1 LLRWH
6 WLASVTEDL
15 KKGTIVNFRLAALT
29 STLVSVAGLPTALSA
44 QTAPPSPPPTPTRE
58 EIDRAPIA
66 PIAKD
71 SGQRVSD
78 ETKIERAPCALDSEN
93 FKDIKVTL
101 SNVDFGDLRGID
113 PEILRPSFARYV
125 GQAIPIATVCVI
137 RDEAATILRGKG
149 YLAAVQIPPQKID
162 SGSVKFDVLLAKLV
176 NFQVRGNIGKTG
188 GLISGY
194 LDAIKNQPIFN
205 VIDAERYLLLARD
218 IPGYDVRLTL
228 RPAGTNPGEVIG
240 DVQVSYTPVE
250 VDVNV
255 QNYGSK
261 AVGRFGGISQVRLN
275 GLLGLGDQTTL
286 GFFSTAD
293 FKEQLVGQLGEEI
306 RVGRQGLTLGGGLT
320 YAVTKPTIGAGG
332 GLTSKT
338 LIGSLSARYP
348 VLRSQANNVNFSG
361 GLDII
366 DQRARVA
373 GSLITNDKL
382 RVIYG
387 KFDADAIDSNSLT
400 GSSGYSS
407 AEPRWRVAGS
417 FELRH
422 GIGALGSSLNCGTLV
437 RCPSRA
443 EGDATAFVVR
453 ASGYGEIRPVKNL
466 AFSLAPR
473 VQYAK
478 KALLSFEEFSTGNY
492 TVGRGY
498 DPGILSGDRGV
509 AAAGEIKVG
518 SLIAKTTK
526 SVAVQGYVFG
536 DAAVVWNRD
545 SDLRALNPQKLY
557 SAGGGV
563 RLGYGQRI
571 NLDLGAAVPLKRAGL
586 QTKRGDVRILAN
598 LTVRLIPW
606 KRQ

>member
-1 LLRWH
+1 
-6 WLASVTEDL
+6 
-15 KKGTIVNFRLAALT
+15 VNFRLAAFA
-29 STLVSVAGLPTALSA
+29 STLVSVASSPTMLLA
-44 QTAPPSPPPTPTRE
+44 QTAPPSPPPIPTRE

-71 SGQRVSD
+71 TRQRISD
-78 ETKIERAPCALDSEN
+78 ETKTERAPCALDSEN
-93 FKDIKVTL
+93 FKDITVAL
-101 SNVDFGDLRGID
+101 SNVNFGDLRGID
-113 PEILRPSFARYV
+113 AEILRPSYARYI
-125 GQAIPIATVCVI
+125 GQTIPIATVCVI

-162 SGSVKFDVLLAKLV
+162 SGNVKFDVLLAKLV
-176 NFQVRGNIGKTG
+176 SFQVRGNVGKSG
-188 GLISGY
+188 RVISGY
-194 LDAIKNQPIFN
+194 LDSIKNQPIFN
-205 VIDAERYLLLARD
+205 VIEAERYLLLARD

-240 DVQVSYTPVE
+240 DVQVNYTPVE

-275 GLLGLGDQTTL
+275 GLLGIGDQTTL

-293 FKEQLVGQLGEEI
+293 FKEQLVGQFGQEI

-320 YAVTKPTIGAGG
+320 YAVTKPTIGPGSA
-332 GLTSKT
+332 LTSKT
-338 LIGSLSARYP
+338 LIGSLSVRYP
-348 VLRSQANNVNFSG
+348 LLRRQATNLNFSS

-382 RVIYG
+382 RVVYG
-387 KFDADAIDSNSLT
+387 KIDADALDSESL
-400 GSSGYSS
+400 SGTSNYSS

-417 FELRH
+417 VELRH
-422 GIGALGSSLNCGTLV
+422 GIGALGSNLSCGTLV

-443 EGDATAFVVR
+443 EGDATAFVFR
-453 ASGYGEIRPVKNL
+453 ASGYGEIRPIKNL

-478 KALLSFEEFSTGNY
+478 KPLLSFEEFSTGNY
-492 TVGRGY
+492 TIGRGY

-518 SLIAKTTK
+518 SLVPKTTK
-526 SVAVQGYVFG
+526 TVALQGYIFG

-557 SAGGGV
+557 SAGGGI

>member
-1 LLRWH
+1 M
-6 WLASVTEDL
+6 
-15 KKGTIVNFRLAALT
+15 IVNFRLAALT
-29 STLVSVAGLPTALSA
+29 STLVSVAGLPTMLSA

-93 FKDIKVTL
+93 FKDITVTL
-101 SNVDFGDLRGID
+101 SNVDFGDLRGINA
-113 PEILRPSFARYV
+113 EILRPSFARYI
-125 GQAIPIATVCVI
+125 GQTIPIATVCII
-137 RDEAATILRGKG
+137 RDEAATILRSKG

-194 LDAIKNQPIFN
+194 LDSIKNQPIFN

-293 FKEQLVGQLGEEI
+293 FKEQLVGQFGEEI

-320 YAVTKPTIGAGG
+320 YAVTKPTIGAGS

-422 GIGALGSSLNCGTLV
+422 GIGALGSSLSCGTLV

-443 EGDATAFVVR
+443 EGDTTAFVVR
-453 ASGYGEIRPVKNL
+453 AAGYGEIRPVKNL

-518 SLIAKTTK
+518 SLITKTTK

-545 SDLRALNPQKLY
+545 SDLRSLNPQKLY

-598 LTVRLIPW
+598 LTIRLIPW

>member
-1 LLRWH
+1 M
-6 WLASVTEDL
+6 
-15 KKGTIVNFRLAALT
+15 NFRLAAFA
-29 STLVSVAGLPTALSA
+29 STLVSIAGLPTTLLA
-44 QTAPPSPPPTPTRE
+44 QTAPPSPPSPPTRE
-58 EIDRAPIA
+58 ELDRAPIA
-66 PIAKD
+66 PLPKD
-71 SGQRVSD
+71 TGQRVSD
-78 ETKIERAPCALDSEN
+78 ETKVERAPCALDSEN
-93 FKDIKVTL
+93 FNTISITL
-101 SNVDFGDLRGID
+101 SSVDFGDLPGINA
-113 PEILRPSFARYV
+113 EILRPSYERYM
-125 GQAIPIATVCVI
+125 GKTIPIATVCII
-137 RDEAATILRGKG
+137 RDEAATILRSKG

-162 SGSVKFDVLLAKLV
+162 SGNVKFDVLLAKLV
-176 NFQVRGNIGKTG
+176 NFQVRGNVGKAG
-188 GLISGY
+188 GLISNY
-194 LDAIKNQPIFN
+194 LESIKNQPIFN
-205 VIDAERYLLLARD
+205 VIEAERYLLLARD

-240 DVQVSYTPVE
+240 DVQVNYTPIE

-286 GFFSTAD
+286 GFFSTSD
-293 FKEQLVGQLGEEI
+293 FKEQLVGQFGQEI

-320 YAVTKPTIGAGG
+320 YAVTNPAIGAGSA
-332 GLTSKT
+332 LTSKT
-338 LIGSLSARYP
+338 LIGSLTARYP
-348 VLRSQANNVNFSG
+348 VVRRQASNVNFSG

-387 KFDADAIDSNSLT
+387 KIDADALDSESLS

-407 AEPRWRVAGS
+407 AEPRWRVAGTL
-417 FELRH
+417 ELRH
-422 GIGALGSSLNCGTLV
+422 GIGALGSSLSCGTLV

-443 EGDATAFVVR
+443 EGDPTTFVFR
-453 ASGYGEIRPVKNL
+453 ASGYGEIRPMKNI

-518 SLIAKTTK
+518 SLVPKTSK
-526 SVAVQGYVFG
+526 SVALQGYVFG

-563 RLGYGQRI
+563 RVGYGQRI
-571 NLDLGAAVPLKRAGL
+571 NLDVGAAVPLKKAGL
-586 QTKRGDVRILAN
+586 QTERGDVRILAN

>member
-1 LLRWH
+1 M
-6 WLASVTEDL
+6 
-15 KKGTIVNFRLAALT
+15 NFRLAALT

-44 QTAPPSPPPTPTRE
+44 QTAPSSPPPTPTRE

-93 FKDIKVTL
+93 FKGITVTL

-113 PEILRPSFARYV
+113 AEILRPSFARYM
-125 GQAIPIATVCVI
+125 GQTIPIATVCII

-293 FKEQLVGQLGEEI
+293 FKEQLVGQFGEEI

-320 YAVTKPTIGAGG
+320 YAVTKPTIGAGS

-422 GIGALGSSLNCGTLV
+422 GIGALGASLSCGTLV

-545 SDLRALNPQKLY
+545 TDLRSLNPQKLY

-598 LTVRLIPW
+598 LTIRLIPW

>member
-1 LLRWH
+1 M
-6 WLASVTEDL
+6 
-15 KKGTIVNFRLAALT
+15 NFRLAALT

-44 QTAPPSPPPTPTRE
+44 QTAPSSPPPTPTRE

-93 FKDIKVTL
+93 FKGITVTL
-101 SNVDFGDLRGID
+101 SKVDFGDLRGID
-113 PEILRPSFARYV
+113 AEILRPSFARYM
-125 GQAIPIATVCVI
+125 GQTIPIATVCII

-293 FKEQLVGQLGEEI
+293 FKEQLVGQFGEEI

-320 YAVTKPTIGAGG
+320 YAVTKPTIGAGS

-422 GIGALGSSLNCGTLV
+422 GIGALGSSLSCGTLV

-545 SDLRALNPQKLY
+545 TDLRSLNPQKLY

-598 LTVRLIPW
+598 LTIRLIPW

>member
-1 LLRWH
+1 MG
-6 WLASVTEDL
+6 D
-15 KKGTIVNFRLAALT
+15 IVNFRLAALA
-29 STLVSVAGLPTALSA
+29 STLVSVAGLPTTLSA
-44 QTAPPSPPPTPTRE
+44 QTAPPTPPTPTRE

-66 PIAKD
+66 PIARD

-93 FKDIKVTL
+93 FKDITVNLTT
-101 SNVDFGDLRGID
+101 VDFGDLRGISAD
-113 PEILRPSFARYV
+113 LLRPSYARYI
-125 GQAIPIATVCVI
+125 GQTIPIATVCII

-162 SGSVKFDVLLAKLV
+162 GGSVKFDVLLAKLV
-176 NFQVRGNIGKTG
+176 NFQVRGNVGKTG

-194 LDAIKNQPIFN
+194 LDSIKNQPIFN
-205 VIDAERYLLLARD
+205 VIEAERYLLLARD

-240 DVQVSYTPVE
+240 DVQVNYTPVE

-275 GLLGLGDQTTL
+275 GLLGIGDQTTL

-293 FKEQLVGQLGEEI
+293 FKEQLVGQFGQEI

-320 YAVTKPTIGAGG
+320 YAVTKPTIGAGSA
-332 GLTSKT
+332 LTSKT

-348 VLRSQANNVNFSG
+348 LLRRQANNVNFSG

-387 KFDADAIDSNSLT
+387 KIDADAIDSNSL
-400 GSSGYSS
+400 SDASGYSS
-407 AEPRWRVAGS
+407 AEPRWRVAGT

-422 GIGALGSSLNCGTLV
+422 GIGALGSSLSCGTLV
-437 RCPSRA
+437 RCASRA
-443 EGDATAFVVR
+443 EGDATAFVLR
-453 ASGYGEIRPVKNL
+453 ASGYGEIRPLKNL

-518 SLIAKTTK
+518 SLIPKTSK
-526 SVAVQGYVFG
+526 SVALQGYVFG

-586 QTKRGDVRILAN
+586 QEKRGDVRILAN

>member
-1 LLRWH
+1 M
-6 WLASVTEDL
+6 
-15 KKGTIVNFRLAALT
+15 NFRLAALT

-44 QTAPPSPPPTPTRE
+44 QTAPSSPPPSPTRE

-93 FKDIKVTL
+93 FKGITVTL
-101 SNVDFGDLRGID
+101 SKVDFGDLRGID
-113 PEILRPSFARYV
+113 AEILRPSFARYM
-125 GQAIPIATVCVI
+125 GQTIPIATVCII

-293 FKEQLVGQLGEEI
+293 FKEQLVGQFGEEI

-320 YAVTKPTIGAGG
+320 YAVTKPTIGAGS

-422 GIGALGSSLNCGTLV
+422 GIGALGSSLSCGTLV

-545 SDLRALNPQKLY
+545 TDLRSLNPQKLY

-571 NLDLGAAVPLKRAGL
+571 NFDLGAAVPLKRAGL

-598 LTVRLIPW
+598 LTIRLIPW

>member
-1 LLRWH
+1 M
-6 WLASVTEDL
+6 
-15 KKGTIVNFRLAALT
+15 IVNFRLAALA
-29 STLVSVAGLPTALSA
+29 STFVSVAGLPTVLPA
-44 QTAPPSPPPTPTRE
+44 QTAPPPPPQTGDMDPLRSPTVTGQTRE
-58 EIDRAPIA
+58 ELERKPVGIPEKINR
-66 PIAKD
+66 
-71 SGQRVSD
+71 QRVSD
-78 ETKIERAPCALDSEN
+78 ETKVERAPCALESDN
-93 FKDIKVTL
+93 FKDITINL
-101 SNVDFGDLRGID
+101 TNVDFGDLRGID
-113 PEILRPSFARYV
+113 AQILRASYTRYI
-125 GQAIPIATVCVI
+125 GQTIPIATVCII
-137 RDEAATILRGKG
+137 RDEAATILRSKG
-149 YLAAVQIPPQKID
+149 YLAAVQIPPQKIEG
-162 SGSVKFDVLLAKLV
+162 GSVKFDVLLAKLV
-176 NFQVRGNIGKTG
+176 NFQVRGNVGKAS

-194 LDAIKNQPIFN
+194 LESIKNQPIFN
-205 VIDAERYLLLARD
+205 VVDAERYLLLARD

-240 DVQVSYTPVE
+240 DVQVNYTPVE

-275 GLLGLGDQTTL
+275 GLLGMGDQTTL
-286 GFFSTAD
+286 GFFSTSD
-293 FKEQLVGQLGEEI
+293 FKEQLVGQFGQEI

-320 YAVTKPTIGAGG
+320 YAVTKPAIGAGNT
-332 GLTSKT
+332 LTSKT

-348 VLRSQANNVNFSG
+348 LLRRQANNVNFSG

-373 GSLITNDKL
+373 ASLITNDKL

-387 KFDADAIDSNSLT
+387 KIDADALDSSSLS
-400 GSSGYSS
+400 GASGYSS
-407 AEPRWRVAGS
+407 AEPRWRVAGTL
-417 FELRH
+417 ELRH
-422 GIGALGSSLNCGTLV
+422 GIGALGSSLDCGALV
-437 RCPSRA
+437 RCPSRP
-443 EGDATAFVVR
+443 EGDASAFVFR
-453 ASGYGEIRPVKNL
+453 ASGYGEIRPLKNL
-466 AFSLAPR
+466 AFSLTPR

-492 TVGRGY
+492 TIGRGY

-518 SLIAKTTK
+518 SLIPKTSK
-526 SVAVQGYVFG
+526 SVALQGYVFG

>member
-1 LLRWH
+1 M
-6 WLASVTEDL
+6 
-15 KKGTIVNFRLAALT
+15 NFRRAVLA
-29 STLVSVAGLPTALSA
+29 STLVSVAGLPTMLSA

-78 ETKIERAPCALDSEN
+78 ETKIERAPCALDSDN
-93 FKDIKVTL
+93 FKNITVTL
-101 SNVDFGDLRGID
+101 SNVDFGDLRGINA
-113 PEILRPSFARYV
+113 EILRPSFARYM
-125 GQAIPIATVCVI
+125 GQTIPIATVCII

-240 DVQVSYTPVE
+240 DVQVNYTPVE

-293 FKEQLVGQLGEEI
+293 FKEQLVGQFGEEI

-320 YAVTKPTIGAGG
+320 YAVTKPTIGAGS

-387 KFDADAIDSNSLT
+387 KFDADAIDSNSLS

-422 GIGALGSSLNCGTLV
+422 GIGALGSNLPCGTLV

-526 SVAVQGYVFG
+526 SVALQGYVFG

-545 SDLRALNPQKLY
+545 SDLRSLNPQKLY

>member
-1 LLRWH
+1 M
-6 WLASVTEDL
+6 
-15 KKGTIVNFRLAALT
+15 NFRLAALT
-29 STLVSVAGLPTALSA
+29 STLVSVAGLPTMLSA
-44 QTAPPSPPPTPTRE
+44 QTAPSSPPPTPTRE

-93 FKDIKVTL
+93 FKGITVTL

-125 GQAIPIATVCVI
+125 GQTIPIATVCVI

-162 SGSVKFDVLLAKLV
+162 SGSIKFDVLLAKLV

-293 FKEQLVGQLGEEI
+293 FKEQLVGQFGEEI

-320 YAVTKPTIGAGG
+320 YAVTKPTIGAGS

-422 GIGALGSSLNCGTLV
+422 GIGALGSSLSCGTLV
-437 RCPSRA
+437 RCPSRPG
-443 EGDATAFVVR
+443 GDATAFVVR

-545 SDLRALNPQKLY
+545 TDLRSLNPQKLY

-571 NLDLGAAVPLKRAGL
+571 NLDLAAAVPLKRAGL

-598 LTVRLIPW
+598 LTIRLIPW

>member
-1 LLRWH
+1 M
-6 WLASVTEDL
+6 
-15 KKGTIVNFRLAALT
+15 IVKNKLAALT
-29 STLVSVAGLPTALSA
+29 GTLFSVVGLPTLLAA
-44 QTAPPSPPPTPTRE
+44 QTAPPPSPPTRE

-66 PIAKD
+66 PIPEN
-71 SGQRVSD
+71 SSQRVSD
-78 ETKIERAPCALDSEN
+78 ETGIERAPCALDAES
-93 FKDIKVTL
+93 FKSISVKLDKF
-101 SNVDFGDLRGID
+101 DFGDLKGIN
-113 PEILRPSFARYV
+113 PEILGPAYSRYI
-125 GQAIPIATVCVI
+125 GQNIPIATVCVI
-137 RDEAATILRGKG
+137 RDEAATILRRKG

-162 SGSVKFDVLLAKLV
+162 SGTVKFDVLLARVV
-176 NFQVRGNIGKTG
+176 NFQVRGNVGKSG
-188 GLISGY
+188 GLIAGY
-194 LDAIKNQPIFN
+194 LEEIKSQPIFN
-205 VIDAERYLLLARD
+205 VLEAERYLLLARD

-240 DVQVSYTPVE
+240 DVQVNYTPIE
-250 VDVNV
+250 FDVNI
-255 QNYGSK
+255 QNFGSK

-275 GLLGLGDQTTL
+275 GLLGIGDRTTL

-293 FKEQLVGQLGEEI
+293 FKEQLVGQFGEEI

-332 GLTSKT
+332 ALTSKT
-338 LIGSLSARYP
+338 LIGSLSVRYP
-348 VLRSQANNVNFSG
+348 LLRRQATNLNISS

-382 RVIYG
+382 RVFYG
-387 KFDADAIDSNSLT
+387 KVDVDTIDSDSL
-400 GSSGYSS
+400 SDASGYSS
-407 AEPRWRVAGS
+407 AEPRWRVLGTLE
-417 FELRH
+417 FRQ
-422 GIGALGSSLNCGTLV
+422 GVGALGSSLNCGTLL

-443 EGDATAFVVR
+443 EGDATAFVAR
-453 ASGYGEIRPVKNL
+453 ASAFGEIRPLKNL

-478 KALLSFEEFSTGNY
+478 RALLSFEEFSTGNY

-518 SLIAKTTK
+518 SLVPKSAK
-526 SVAVQGYVFG
+526 SIVLQGYVFG

-545 SDLRALNPQKLY
+545 SDQRSLNPQKLY

-563 RLGYGQRI
+563 RFGYGQRI

-586 QTKRGDVRILAN
+586 QEKRGDVRILAN

>member
-1 LLRWH
+1 M
-6 WLASVTEDL
+6 
-15 KKGTIVNFRLAALT
+15 NFRLAALT

-44 QTAPPSPPPTPTRE
+44 QTAPSSPPPTPTRE

-93 FKDIKVTL
+93 FKGITVTL

-113 PEILRPSFARYV
+113 AEILRPSFARYM
-125 GQAIPIATVCVI
+125 GQTIPIATVCII

-228 RPAGTNPGEVIG
+228 RPAGTSPGEVIG

-306 RVGRQGLTLGGGLT
+306 RVGRQGLMLGGGLT
-320 YAVTKPTIGAGG
+320 YAVTKPTIGAGA

-422 GIGALGSSLNCGTLV
+422 GIGALGSSLSCGTLV

-545 SDLRALNPQKLY
+545 TDLRSLNPQKLY

-598 LTVRLIPW
+598 LTIRLIPW

>member
-1 LLRWH
+1 M
-6 WLASVTEDL
+6 
-15 KKGTIVNFRLAALT
+15 NFRLAALA
-29 STLVSVAGLPTALSA
+29 STLVSVAGLPTMLSA
-44 QTAPPSPPPTPTRE
+44 QTAPPAPPQPPTPTRE
-58 EIDRAPIA
+58 ELDRAPIA
-66 PIAKD
+66 PISKD

-78 ETKIERAPCALDSEN
+78 ETKLERAPCALGGES
-93 FKDIKVTL
+93 FKDISISL
-101 SNVDFGDLRGID
+101 SSVDFGDLRGIN
-113 PEILRPSFARYV
+113 PELLRPSYSRYI
-125 GQAIPIATVCVI
+125 GQTIPIATVCLI
-137 RDEAATILRGKG
+137 RDEAATILRSKG
-149 YLAAVQIPPQKID
+149 YLAAVQIPPQKIEG
-162 SGSVKFDVLLAKLV
+162 GSVKFDVLLAKLV
-176 NFQVRGNIGKTG
+176 NFQVRGNVGKAG
-188 GLISGY
+188 GIISGY
-194 LDAIKNQPIFN
+194 LEAIKNQPIFN
-205 VIDAERYLLLARD
+205 VVDAERYLLLARD

-286 GFFSTAD
+286 GFFSTSD
-293 FKEQLVGQLGEEI
+293 FKEQLVGQFGQEI
-306 RVGRQGLTLGGGLT
+306 RVGRQGLMLGGGLT
-320 YAVTKPTIGAGG
+320 YAVTKPAIGAGSA
-332 GLTSKT
+332 LTSKT
-338 LIGSLSARYP
+338 LIGSLTARYP
-348 VLRSQANNVNFSG
+348 LLRSQANNLNFSG

-387 KFDADAIDSNSLT
+387 KIDVDAFDSESLSGT
-400 GSSGYSS
+400 SGYSS
-407 AEPRWRVAGS
+407 AEPRWRLAGT

-422 GIGALGSSLNCGTLV
+422 GIGALGSSLSCGTLV

-453 ASGYGEIRPVKNL
+453 ASGYGEIRPLKNL

-473 VQYAK
+473 AQYAK

-509 AAAGEIKVG
+509 AAAGEIKFG
-518 SLIAKTTK
+518 SLIAKSAK
-526 SVAVQGYVFG
+526 SVAVQAYVFG
-536 DAAVVWNRD
+536 DAAFVWNRD
-545 SDLRALNPQKLY
+545 SDLRSMNAQKLY

-571 NLDLGAAVPLKRAGL
+571 NLDVGAAVPLKRAGL
-586 QTKRGDVRILAN
+586 QTERGDVRILAN

>member
-1 LLRWH
+1 M
-6 WLASVTEDL
+6 
-15 KKGTIVNFRLAALT
+15 NFRLAALA
-29 STLVSVAGLPTALSA
+29 STLVSVAGLPTSLSA
-44 QTAPPSPPPTPTRE
+44 QTAPPAPPTPTRE

-66 PIAKD
+66 PIPKD

-93 FKDIKVTL
+93 FKNITVTL
-101 SNVDFGDLRGID
+101 SNVDFGDLRGISA
-113 PEILRPSFARYV
+113 EILRPSYARYI
-125 GQAIPIATVCVI
+125 GQTIPIATVCVI
-137 RDEAATILRGKG
+137 RDEAATILRSKG

-162 SGSVKFDVLLAKLV
+162 SGGVKFDVLLAKLV
-176 NFQVRGNIGKTG
+176 NFQVRGNVGKTG

-194 LDAIKNQPIFN
+194 LDSIKNQPIFN
-205 VIDAERYLLLARD
+205 VIEAERYLLLARD

-228 RPAGTNPGEVIG
+228 RPAGTTPGEVIG
-240 DVQVSYTPVE
+240 DVQVNYTPVE

-275 GLLGLGDQTTL
+275 GLLGIGDQTTL

-293 FKEQLVGQLGEEI
+293 FKEQLVGQFGQEI

-320 YAVTKPTIGAGG
+320 YAVTKPTIGAGSA
-332 GLTSKT
+332 LTSKT

-348 VLRSQANNVNFSG
+348 LLRRQANNVNFSG

-387 KFDADAIDSNSLT
+387 KIDVDALDSESLS

-407 AEPRWRVAGS
+407 AEPRWRVAGTV
-417 FELRH
+417 ELRH
-422 GIGALGSSLNCGTLV
+422 GIGALGSSLDCGAPIPPSTRPQ
-437 RCPSRA
+437 RCPSRGGA
-443 EGDATAFVVR
+443 DATAFVFR
-453 ASGYGEIRPVKNL
+453 ASGYGEIRPIKNL

-518 SLIAKTTK
+518 SLIPKTSK
-526 SVAVQGYVFG
+526 SVALQGYVFG

-545 SDLRALNPQKLY
+545 SDLRSLNPQKLY
-557 SAGGGV
+557 SAGGGA

-571 NLDLGAAVPLKRAGL
+571 NLDLGAAVPLKKAGL

-606 KRQ
+606 KRK

>member
-1 LLRWH
+1 M
-6 WLASVTEDL
+6 
-15 KKGTIVNFRLAALT
+15 NFRLAALT

-44 QTAPPSPPPTPTRE
+44 QTAPSSPPPTPTRE

-93 FKDIKVTL
+93 FKGITVTL

-113 PEILRPSFARYV
+113 AEILRPSFARYM
-125 GQAIPIATVCVI
+125 GQTIPIATVCII

-218 IPGYDVRLTL
+218 IPGYDVRLAL

-293 FKEQLVGQLGEEI
+293 FKEQLVGQFGEEI

-320 YAVTKPTIGAGG
+320 YAVTKPTIGAGS

-422 GIGALGSSLNCGTLV
+422 GIGALGSSLSCGTLV

-545 SDLRALNPQKLY
+545 TDLRSLNPQKLY

-571 NLDLGAAVPLKRAGL
+571 NFDLGAAVPLKRAGL

-598 LTVRLIPW
+598 LTIRLIPW

>member
-1 LLRWH
+1 M
-6 WLASVTEDL
+6 
-15 KKGTIVNFRLAALT
+15 NFRLAALA
-29 STLVSVAGLPTALSA
+29 STLVSVAGLPTMLSA
-44 QTAPPSPPPTPTRE
+44 QTAPPAPPQPPTPTRE
-58 EIDRAPIA
+58 ELDRAPIA
-66 PIAKD
+66 PISKD

-78 ETKIERAPCALDSEN
+78 ETKLERAPCALGGES
-93 FKDIKVTL
+93 FKDISISL
-101 SNVDFGDLRGID
+101 SSVDFGDLRGIN
-113 PEILRPSFARYV
+113 PELLRPSYSRYI
-125 GQAIPIATVCVI
+125 GQTIPIATVCLI
-137 RDEAATILRGKG
+137 RDEAATILRSKG
-149 YLAAVQIPPQKID
+149 YLAAVQIPPQKIEG
-162 SGSVKFDVLLAKLV
+162 GSVKFDVLLAKLV
-176 NFQVRGNIGKTG
+176 NFQVRGNVGKAG
-188 GLISGY
+188 GIISGY
-194 LDAIKNQPIFN
+194 LEAIKSQPIFN
-205 VIDAERYLLLARD
+205 VVDAERYLLLARD

-286 GFFSTAD
+286 GFFSTSD
-293 FKEQLVGQLGEEI
+293 FKEQLVGQFGQEI
-306 RVGRQGLTLGGGLT
+306 RVGRQGLMLGGGLT
-320 YAVTKPTIGAGG
+320 YAVTKPAIGAGSA
-332 GLTSKT
+332 LTSKT
-338 LIGSLSARYP
+338 LIGSLTARYP
-348 VLRSQANNVNFSG
+348 LLRSQANNLNFSG

-387 KFDADAIDSNSLT
+387 KIDVDAFDSESLSGT
-400 GSSGYSS
+400 SGYSS
-407 AEPRWRVAGS
+407 AEPRWRLAGT

-422 GIGALGSSLNCGTLV
+422 GIGALGSSLSCGTLV

-453 ASGYGEIRPVKNL
+453 ASGYGEIRPLKNL

-473 VQYAK
+473 AQYAK

-509 AAAGEIKVG
+509 AAAGEIKLG
-518 SLIAKTTK
+518 SLIAKSAK
-526 SVAVQGYVFG
+526 SVAVQAYVFG
-536 DAAVVWNRD
+536 DAAFVWNRD
-545 SDLRALNPQKLY
+545 SDLRSMNAQKLY

-571 NLDLGAAVPLKRAGL
+571 NLDVGAAVPLKRAGL
-586 QTKRGDVRILAN
+586 QTERGDVRILAN

>member
-1 LLRWH
+1 M
-6 WLASVTEDL
+6 
-15 KKGTIVNFRLAALT
+15 NFKLAALT
-29 STLVSVAGLPTALSA
+29 STLVSVAGLPTMLSA
-44 QTAPPSPPPTPTRE
+44 QTAPPSSPPTPTRE

-93 FKDIKVTL
+93 FKDITVSL
-101 SNVDFGDLRGID
+101 SNVDFGDLRGINA
-113 PEILRPSFARYV
+113 EILRPSFARYI
-125 GQAIPIATVCVI
+125 GQTIPIATVCII

-149 YLAAVQIPPQKID
+149 YLAAVQIPPQRID

-194 LDAIKNQPIFN
+194 LDSIKNQPIFN

-306 RVGRQGLTLGGGLT
+306 RVGPQGLTLGGGLT
-320 YAVTKPTIGAGG
+320 YAVTKPTIGAGSR
-332 GLTSKT
+332 LTSKT

-422 GIGALGSSLNCGTLV
+422 GIGALGSSLSCGTLV

-498 DPGILSGDRGV
+498 DPGILSGDRGI

-598 LTVRLIPW
+598 LTIRLIPW
-606 KRQ
+606 KQQ

>member
-1 LLRWH
+1 M
-6 WLASVTEDL
+6 D
-15 KKGTIVNFRLAALT
+15 FRLAAFA
-29 STLVSVAGLPTALSA
+29 STLVSIAGLPTTLLA
-44 QTAPPSPPPTPTRE
+44 QTAPPSPPSPPTRE
-58 EIDRAPIA
+58 ELDRAPIA
-66 PIAKD
+66 PLPKD
-71 SGQRVSD
+71 TGQRVSD
-78 ETKIERAPCALDSEN
+78 ETKVERAPCALDSEN
-93 FKDIKVTL
+93 FNTISITL
-101 SNVDFGDLRGID
+101 SSVDFGDLRGINA
-113 PEILRPSFARYV
+113 EILRPSYERYM
-125 GQAIPIATVCVI
+125 GKTIPIATVCII
-137 RDEAATILRGKG
+137 RDEAATILRSKG

-162 SGSVKFDVLLAKLV
+162 SGNVKFDVLLAKLV
-176 NFQVRGNIGKTG
+176 NFQVRGNVGKAG
-188 GLISGY
+188 GLISNY
-194 LDAIKNQPIFN
+194 LESIKNQPIFN
-205 VIDAERYLLLARD
+205 VIEAERYLLLARD

-240 DVQVSYTPVE
+240 DVQVNYTPIE

-275 GLLGLGDQTTL
+275 GLLGMGDQTTL
-286 GFFSTAD
+286 GFFSTSD
-293 FKEQLVGQLGEEI
+293 FKEQLVGQFGQEI

-320 YAVTKPTIGAGG
+320 YAVTKPAIGAGSA
-332 GLTSKT
+332 LTSKT
-338 LIGSLSARYP
+338 LIGSLTARYP
-348 VLRSQANNVNFSG
+348 VVRRQASNVNFSG

-387 KFDADAIDSNSLT
+387 KIDADALDSESLS

-407 AEPRWRVAGS
+407 AEPRWRVAGTL
-417 FELRH
+417 ELRH
-422 GIGALGSSLNCGTLV
+422 GIGALGSSLSCGTLV
-437 RCPSRA
+437 RCLSRA
-443 EGDATAFVVR
+443 EGDPTTFVFR
-453 ASGYGEIRPVKNL
+453 ASGYGEIRPMKNI

-518 SLIAKTTK
+518 SLVPKTSK
-526 SVAVQGYVFG
+526 SVALQGYVFG

-563 RLGYGQRI
+563 RVGYGQRI
-571 NLDLGAAVPLKRAGL
+571 NLDVGAAVPLKKAGL
-586 QTKRGDVRILAN
+586 QTERGDVRILAN

>member
-1 LLRWH
+1 M
-6 WLASVTEDL
+6 
-15 KKGTIVNFRLAALT
+15 NFRLAALT

-44 QTAPPSPPPTPTRE
+44 QTAPSSPPPTPTRE

-93 FKDIKVTL
+93 FKGITVTL

-113 PEILRPSFARYV
+113 AEILRPSFARYM
-125 GQAIPIATVCVI
+125 GQTIPIATVCII

-306 RVGRQGLTLGGGLT
+306 RVGRQGLMLGGGLT
-320 YAVTKPTIGAGG
+320 YAVTKPTIGAGA

-382 RVIYG
+382 RLIYG

-400 GSSGYSS
+400 GASGYSS

-422 GIGALGSSLNCGTLV
+422 GIGALGSSLSCGTLV

-466 AFSLAPR
+466 ALSLAPR

-518 SLIAKTTK
+518 SLIAKTAK
-526 SVAVQGYVFG
+526 SVAAQGYIFG

-571 NLDLGAAVPLKRAGL
+571 NFDLGAAVPLKRAGL

-598 LTVRLIPW
+598 LTIRLIPW

>member
-1 LLRWH
+1 M
-6 WLASVTEDL
+6 
-15 KKGTIVNFRLAALT
+15 IVKFELVALT
-29 STLVSVAGLPTALSA
+29 GTLVSFAGLPTELLA
-44 QTAPPSPPPTPTRE
+44 QTAPPPSTPTRE

-66 PIAKD
+66 PIMKD
-71 SGQRVSD
+71 KGQRVSD
-78 ETKIERAPCALDSEN
+78 ETKIERAPCALDNEN
-93 FKDIKVTL
+93 FKDISVKL
-101 SNVDFGDLRGID
+101 EKVDFGDLRGID
-113 PEILRPSFARYV
+113 AEILRPAYLRYL
-125 GQAIPIATVCVI
+125 GQTLPISTVCVI
-137 RDEAATILRGKG
+137 RDEAATILRSKG

-162 SGSVKFDVLLAKLV
+162 SGTVKFDVLLAKLV
-176 NFQVRGNIGKTG
+176 NFQVRGNVGKSS

-194 LDAIKNQPIFN
+194 LEALKNQPIFN
-205 VIDAERYLLLARD
+205 VVEAERYLLLARD

-250 VDVNV
+250 VDINI

-275 GLLGLGDQTTL
+275 GLLGIGDQTTL
-286 GFFSTAD
+286 GVFSTSD
-293 FKEQLVGQLGEEI
+293 FKEQLVGQFGQEI

-320 YAVTKPTIGAGG
+320 YAVTKPAIGAGSA
-332 GLTSKT
+332 LTSKT
-338 LIGSLSARYP
+338 LIGALSARYP
-348 VLRSQANNVNFSG
+348 LLRRQANNLNVSS

-382 RVIYG
+382 RVFYG
-387 KFDADAIDSNSLT
+387 KIDIDAIDSSSL
-400 GSSGYSS
+400 SDASGYSS
-407 AEPRWRVAGS
+407 AEPRWRILGTV
-417 FELRH
+417 ELRH
-422 GIGALGSSLNCGTLV
+422 GIGALGSSLRCGTLG

-443 EGDATAFVVR
+443 EGDATAFVLR
-453 ASGYGEIRPVKNL
+453 ASAYGEIRPLRNI

-518 SLIAKTTK
+518 SLIPKSAK
-526 SVAVQGYVFG
+526 SIALQGYVFG

-545 SDLRALNPQKLY
+545 SDQRSLNPQKLY

-563 RLGYGQRI
+563 RVGYGQRI
-571 NLDLGAAVPLKRAGL
+571 NLDLGAAVPLKRTGL
-586 QTKRGDVRILAN
+586 QDKRGDVRVLAN
-598 LTVRLIPW
+598 LTIRLIPW